1 MFDLPLHLVDVLV
14 WRSEIVNPAACI
26 VAATMPTI
34 AGRFYAGF
42 GRYSAYQSLIIQ
54 RARGCR
60 KPMTSSATA
69 VSTLTSAFSTALS
82 NLTQG
87 LAELAAKAAIKRISD
102 QAAAKAA
109 AVKSGLDLKT

>member
-60 KPMTSSATA
+60 KPMT
-69 VSTLTSAFSTALS
+69 
-82 NLTQG
+82 
-87 LAELAAKAAIKRISD
+87 AAQPRFRR
-102 QAAAKAA
+102 
-109 AVKSGLDLKT
+109 

>member
-1 MFDLPLHLVDVLV
+1 
-14 WRSEIVNPAACI
+14 
-26 VAATMPTI
+26 MPTI

-42 GRYSAYQSLIIQ
+42 GRYSVYQALIIQ
-54 RARGCR
+54 RAR
-60 KPMTSSATA
+60 MSEANDLSATA
-69 VSTLTSAFSTALS
+69 VSTLTSAFSTASS

-87 LAELAAKAAIKRISD
+87 LAELTAKAAIKRISD

>member
-42 GRYSAYQSLIIQ
+42 GRYSVYQALIIQ
-54 RARGCR
+54 RARMSEANDR
-60 KPMTSSATA
+60 SATA
-69 VSTLTSAFSTALS
+69 VSTLTVPSARLRAT
-82 NLTQG
+82 
-87 LAELAAKAAIKRISD
+87 
-102 QAAAKAA
+102 
-109 AVKSGLDLKT
+109 